1 MLVYDLH
8 DLVPPQSY
16 IFLNDK
22 TGFTVTLIVLKIL
35 VMYNEKQIQQLH
47 VSNSG
52 IISIGLS

>member
-22 TGFTVTLIVLKIL
+22 TGFTVTLIVLKIFSY
-35 VMYNEKQIQQLH
+35 VQWKANPAITC
-47 VSNSG
+47 V
-52 IISIGLS
+52 